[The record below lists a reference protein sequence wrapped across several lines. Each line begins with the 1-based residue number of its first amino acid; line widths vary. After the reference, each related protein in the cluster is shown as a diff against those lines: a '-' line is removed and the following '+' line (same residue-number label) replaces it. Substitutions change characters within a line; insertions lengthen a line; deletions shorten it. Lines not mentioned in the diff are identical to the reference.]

1 MAVRDGLWTG
11 RTTTKDPAVFGPG
24 LGARADQFAT
34 VVIRMKLRRED
45 GQAFQDSVQLFWST
59 TRLPES
65 EATSERF
72 PVTGDGQWHEYS
84 VTVSQN
90 PRWSGI
96 LTRLRLDPTNQ
107 PGVAV
112 EVDSIRLK

>member
-1 MAVRDGLWTG
+1 
-11 RTTTKDPAVFGPG
+11 
-24 LGARADQFAT
+24 
-34 VVIRMKLRRED
+34 MKLRRED
-45 GQAFQDSVQLFWST
+45 GQAFQDSAQLFWCT

-72 PVTGDGQWHEYS
+72 PATGDGQWHEYQIP
-84 VTVSQN
+84 VSQT
-90 PRWSGI
+90 PRGRGI

-112 EVDSIRLK
+112 EVEVDSIRLK